1 MVYQKC
7 VTLKVMKNA
16 RIEIFVFDTIKVGI
30 MHKKEIFKFDSSK
43 VKVVN
48 MQKDEIFKICLKS

>member
-1 MVYQKC
+1 
-7 VTLKVMKNA
+7 MKNA
-16 RIEIFVFDTIKVGI
+16 RIEIFVFDNIKIGI

>member
-1 MVYQKC
+1 
-7 VTLKVMKNA
+7 MKNA
-16 RIEIFVFDTIKVGI
+16 RIEIFVFDTIKFRI

-48 MQKDEIFKICLKS
+48 MQKDEIFTICLKS

>member
-30 MHKKEIFKFDSSK
+30 MHKKAIFKFDSSK